1 MSLLG
6 IHQGLGVAAV
16 LFIVAAA
23 MDWLGHSRGYAPW
36 STASRW
42 IIRASFVF
50 LTANLVSLGFA
61 GFSSTA
67 GILTVLAWGIAGL
80 ALFLDL
86 TFNHRFPGWAIGAL
100 VGVGLLVASL
110 LRPTAGNMQPWITLH
125 VAAVVLAYCML
136 IAQALNS
143 ALYLLQD
150 RALSA
155 RRFGGIYSLLP
166 ALVPLDRISNQLLG
180 AAVWMLGVALTV
192 GTVAWLQGADK
203 VTLIKLIASGVA
215 WTASVS
221 VLILRRQGLLSGTS
235 FARAS
240 LIAFIP
246 ACVAFV
252 LSLPSSAS

>member
-1 MSLLG
+1 
-6 IHQGLGVAAV
+6 
-16 LFIVAAA
+16 
-23 MDWLGHSRGYAPW
+23 
-36 STASRW
+36 
-42 IIRASFVF
+42 
-50 LTANLVSLGFA
+50 
-61 GFSSTA
+61 
-67 GILTVLAWGIAGL
+67 
-80 ALFLDL
+80 
-86 TFNHRFPGWAIGAL
+86 
-100 VGVGLLVASL
+100 
-110 LRPTAGNMQPWITLH
+110 MQPWITLH

-180 AAVWMLGVALTV
+180 AAVWMLGVALTI

-203 VTLIKLIASGVA
+203 VTFIKLIASGIA

-221 VLILRRQGLLSGTS
+221 VLVLRRQGLLSGTS

-246 ACVAFV
+246 AWVAFV
-252 LSLPSSAS
+252 LSLPRSAP